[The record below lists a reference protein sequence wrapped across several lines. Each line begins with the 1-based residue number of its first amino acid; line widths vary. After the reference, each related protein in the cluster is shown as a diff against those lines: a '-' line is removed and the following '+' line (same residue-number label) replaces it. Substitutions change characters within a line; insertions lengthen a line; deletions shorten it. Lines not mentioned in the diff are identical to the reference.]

1 MGNLGRA
8 GHGASTD
15 GMWPFSYDACD
26 VGTFPN
32 QTYPGTSLPAA
43 AMEGGDPFA
52 DGELVSATPPLACVF
67 FFGMWLMKFY
77 DAVVSPWTTTL

>member
-1 MGNLGRA
+1 MSNSGLWPALWAMGNLGRA

-52 DGELVSATPPLACVF
+52 DGELVSATPPWLVYF
-67 FFGMWLMKFY
+67 FLVCG
-77 DAVVSPWTTTL
+77 S